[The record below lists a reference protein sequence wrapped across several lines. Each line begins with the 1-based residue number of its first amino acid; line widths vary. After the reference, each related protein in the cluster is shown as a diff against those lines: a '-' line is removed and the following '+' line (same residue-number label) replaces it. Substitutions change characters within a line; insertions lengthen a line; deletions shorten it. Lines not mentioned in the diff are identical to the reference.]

1 MCEKRDRVLV
11 LRGGSKG
18 AMGSLVKGVFPNP
31 GNTTEVK
38 EWRRD
43 GEEKGAIT
51 GNLWII
57 LDIKRKKKYSEKSL
71 PLKGTATMN
80 DRRREQ
86 SKIEK
91 DPITHCIHMHI
102 TL

>member
-1 MCEKRDRVLV
+1 M
-11 LRGGSKG
+11 KG
-18 AMGSLVKGVFPNP
+18 AMGSLFKGVFPNP

-57 LDIKRKKKYSEKSL
+57 SDIKRVRKTLKKKLRKVSV
-71 PLKGTATMN
+71 PLKSTATRY
-80 DRRREQ
+80 DGRREQ
-86 SKIEK
+86 DKIDK
-91 DPITHCIHMHI
+91 DPIRQMK
-102 TL
+102 